1 MWIRNKGTPDHPIF
15 VLVESRRVAGK
26 KHPQQVTVCRM
37 GKHRDFGDLIKLWET
52 IAKDARTAQRANM
65 TIRARNKRF
74 PTVKT
79 YAPELHLY
87 QIKARLEK
95 IREAESLY
103 EDYLIEKAAKAEPP
117 LIAEH
122 PLELFQL
129 ADLISRIR
137 KEKLYNHWKPH
148 WRKEVF
154 YLLKDIARICRSL

>member
-1 MWIRNKGTPDHPIF
+1 MWIRNKGTTANPIF

-37 GKHRDFGDLIKLWET
+37 GKHRDFSDLIKLWET
-52 IAKDARTAQRANM
+52 VAKDARTAQRANM

-103 EDYLIEKAAKAEPP
+103 EDFLIEKAAKAEPA

-148 WRKEVF
+148 LRKEVF

>member
-1 MWIRNKGTPDHPIF
+1 MWIRNKGTPANPNF
-15 VLVESRRVAGK
+15 VLVQNRRVAGK
-26 KHPQQVTVCRM
+26 KHPQQMTICRM

-52 IAKDARTAQRANM
+52 VAKDARTAQRANM

-87 QIKARLEK
+87 EINARLKE

-103 EDYLIEKAAKAEPP
+103 EDYVIEKAAKTEPP

-122 PLELFQL
+122 PLELYQL

-137 KEKLYNHWKPH
+137 KDKLYNHWKPNV
-148 WRKEVF
+148 RKEVF

>member
-1 MWIRNKGTPDHPIF
+1 MWIRNKGTTANPIF

-26 KHPQQVTVCRM
+26 KHPQQMTICRM

-52 IAKDARTAQRANM
+52 VAKDARTAQRANM
-65 TIRARNKRF
+65 TVRARNKRF

-87 QIKARLEK
+87 EIKARLKE

-103 EDYLIEKAAKAEPP
+103 EDYLFEKAAKTEPP
-117 LIAEH
+117 IIVEF
-122 PLELFQL
+122 PTELLNL
-129 ADLISRIR
+129 ATLISSI
-137 KEKLYNHWKPH
+137 KTLKLYNRWKPH
-148 WRKEVF
+148 VRKEVF